1 MEHLRLQGLEGSEAR
16 SNNDVRPPLAD
27 QALPS
32 VLSLPSVL
40 PLPIVLPAN
49 AATVEKDLA

>member
-1 MEHLRLQGLEGSEAR
+1 MEHLRLQVLEGSEAR

-32 VLSLPSVL
+32 VL
-40 PLPIVLPAN
+40 PAN